1 MSASEGSAEGAAE
14 VHIVHVS
21 DRQNVPLEEV
31 TSSLELSKVDYTK
44 ERTKSLH
51 ARYCFGIIFLIMNL
65 VAWFFRDYGQSVL
78 PWIRY
83 IKVCGN
89 EGDDCFHSMGVLRV
103 SLGCF
108 IFFLVMFLSTV
119 KTRKL
124 CEGRNSW
131 HSRWWEFKA
140 VLLLLSMAVPFFIP
154 SQFVQIY
161 GEIARIGA
169 GIFLLLQLV
178 SVIHF
183 IIWWNKYWT
192 PDEETKKRC
201 SFGLLVSTLFYI
213 GAICGIVYMY
223 RSYASRASCS
233 LNIFFIAWTAILL
246 AAILIIS
253 LNSKV
258 HRGLLSSGIMA
269 SYIVFLCWCAIRS
282 EPATIRCETNNQEK
296 GNSGWI
302 TILGFLI
309 AIFAIVLAAF
319 STGIDSKCFQF
330 SKNQVENED
339 DIPYSYG
346 FFHMVFSLGAMY
358 FAMLFISWDLNNS
371 ARKWSIDVGWI
382 STWVKVLNEWFAA
395 TIYIWMLISPIVRQN
410 KVMDNDTTMQGRA
423 DSVDA

>member
-1 MSASEGSAEGAAE
+1 MSAYEGSAEAAAVAGE
-14 VHIVHVS
+14 AVHIIHFS
-21 DRQNVPLEEV
+21 DRQNIPLE
-31 TSSLELSKVDYTK
+31 LNKDDYAI
-44 ERTKSLH
+44 ERKKSLH
-51 ARYCFGIIFLIMNL
+51 SRYYFGVIFLIMNL
-65 VAWFFRDYGQSVL
+65 VAWFFRDYGQSIR

-89 EGDDCFHSMGVLRV
+89 EGEDCFHSLGVLRV

-131 HSRWWEFKA
+131 HSRWWELKA
-140 VLLLLSMAVPFFIP
+140 VLLLISVTLPFFIP

-192 PDEETKKRC
+192 PDEETKKRF
-201 SFGLLVSTLFYI
+201 SFGLFMSTLFYVV
-213 GAICGIVYMY
+213 AICGIVYMY
-223 RSYASRASCS
+223 TTYASRSSCS
-233 LNIFFIAWTAILL
+233 LNIFFITWTAILL
-246 AAILIIS
+246 AVMLVIS

-258 HRGLLSSGIMA
+258 NRGLLSSGIMA

-282 EPATIRCETNNQEK
+282 ETASIRCETKNQEN
-296 GNSGWI
+296 GNGGWI

-330 SKNQVENED
+330 SKNKIENED
-339 DIPYSYG
+339 DIPYNYG

-382 STWVKVLNEWFAA
+382 STWVKVINEWFAA
-395 TIYIWMLISPIVRQN
+395 TIYIWMLISPVVRQN
-410 KVMDNDTTMQGRA
+410 KVMDNDTNVQNTTHSH
-423 DSVDA
+423 SVDA